1 MDPSYLTT
9 IGGWAAILTVGG
21 YIYWQSQQ
29 KARKPAAGK
38 APAQSG
44 KQMSDYEKNVASAA
58 TATRKKAEK
67 ALKPKSKPAAPATTT
82 DTPAAPSAVK
92 YDPAAEAAADK
103 ALNNEFA
110 RQYATAKSG
119 TKFEAAKKDE
129 KRQKSIKQSRAR
141 EIDAAQ
147 AQAQAQTQTKTSA
160 PSSTTGDADDDLS
173 EANSPVV
180 PAADSRDVS
189 DMLEQTS
196 PGPSVLRLTDTDA
209 VKQKP
214 KKEKKLE
221 VVETK
226 KQRQNRKKAEAAKA
240 QRAEDELE
248 RKKLEEAQR
257 RQSRIAEGRAAKDGS
272 AFMAANKDNAWNPKP
287 TNGDASASVQPLDT
301 YEEKPAAA
309 APKPTAAAPKPAAAA
324 PAKQTSGTWMSSM
337 PSEEEQLKMIQDEE
351 AWNEV
356 TSKKKKSKQPVAD
369 SPAAS
374 TPAEN
379 GVSTSAPKAP
389 VNGKHSK
396 PLLSSN
402 SSFAAL
408 TPDETANDES
418 EVEEEWEV

>member
-9 IGGWAAILTVGG
+9 IGGWAAILTIGG
-21 YIYWQSQQ
+21 YIYYQSQQ
-29 KARKPAAGK
+29 KTRKPAAGK
-38 APAQSG
+38 ASAQSG
-44 KQMSDYEKNVASAA
+44 KQATDYEKNVASAA
-58 TATRKKAEK
+58 TATKKKAEK
-67 ALKPKSKPAAPATTT
+67 ALKPKSKPAASTTT
-82 DTPAAPSAVK
+82 DTPAATSTAK
-92 YDPAAEAAADK
+92 YDPEAEAAADK

-147 AQAQAQTQTKTSA
+147 AQAQAKTSA

-189 DMLEQTS
+189 DMLEQTA

-209 VKQKP
+209 VKQKQ

-240 QRAEDELE
+240 QRAQDELE

-272 AFMAANKDNAWNPKP
+272 AFMAANQNNAWNPKP
-287 TNGDASASVQPLDT
+287 TNGDASATVQPLDT

-309 APKPTAAAPKPAAAA
+309 APKSVAAAPAAAAAA

-369 SPAAS
+369 SPAVS

-379 GVSTSAPKAP
+379 GVSTSASAAAPKAA
-389 VNGKHSK
+389 VNGKQSK
-396 PLLSSN
+396 PLLTSN

>member
-21 YIYWQSQQ
+21 YIYWHSQQ
-29 KARKPAAGK
+29 NTRKPAAAK
-38 APAQSG
+38 ASAQSG
-44 KQMSDYEKNVASAA
+44 KQTTDYEKNVASAA
-58 TATRKKAEK
+58 TATKKKAEK
-67 ALKPKSKPAAPATTT
+67 ALKPKPKPAAPTA
-82 DTPAAPSAVK
+82 DTPAATSAVK
-92 YDPAAEAAADK
+92 YDPEAEAAADK

-119 TKFEAAKKDE
+119 TKFEAAKKDD

-147 AQAQAQTQTKTSA
+147 VQTKTST

-180 PAADSRDVS
+180 PAADGRDVS
-189 DMLEQTS
+189 DMLEQTA

-209 VKQKP
+209 VKQKQ

-240 QRAEDELE
+240 QRAQDELE

-287 TNGDASASVQPLDT
+287 TNGDAPATVQPLDT
-301 YEEKPAAA
+301 YEQKPAPA
-309 APKPTAAAPKPAAAA
+309 APKPAAAAA

-379 GVSTSAPKAP
+379 GVSTSASAAAAQAP
-389 VNGKHSK
+389 ANGKQSK
-396 PLLSSN
+396 PLLTSN

>member
-9 IGGWAAILTVGG
+9 IGGWAAILTIGG
-21 YIYWQSQQ
+21 FIYYQSQQ

-38 APAQSG
+38 ASAQSG
-44 KQMSDYEKNVASAA
+44 KQTTDYEKNVASAA
-58 TATRKKAEK
+58 TATKKKAEK
-67 ALKPKSKPAAPATTT
+67 ALKPKSKPAAPTT
-82 DTPAAPSAVK
+82 DTPAAISSAVK
-92 YDPAAEAAADK
+92 YDPEAEAAADK

-147 AQAQAQTQTKTSA
+147 AQTKTSA

-189 DMLEQTS
+189 DMLEQTA
-196 PGPSVLRLTDTDA
+196 PGPSVLRLTDTDT
-209 VKQKP
+209 VKQKQ

-240 QRAEDELE
+240 QRAQDELE

-272 AFMAANKDNAWNPKP
+272 AFMAATKDNAWNPKP
-287 TNGDASASVQPLDT
+287 TNGDASATVQPLDT
-301 YEEKPAAA
+301 YEQKPAAA
-309 APKPTAAAPKPAAAA
+309 APKPAAAVTAPAAAA

-369 SPAAS
+369 SPAVS

-379 GVSTSAPKAP
+379 GVSTSASAAAPKAP
-389 VNGKHSK
+389 VNGKQSK

-408 TPDETANDES
+408 TPDETTNDES